1 MSVARGLLTGF
12 LGGAIADKEAKDKNK
27 AEVLKT
33 AANNYLTDIYPKTVE
48 AENTR
53 KSNFEIL
60 SSAYTPEFA
69 NVADASGFTIDKVAM
84 DRLDKLM
91 KKNKIDKAKLE
102 AANFGTTYE
111 DRYNERGLTFNQK
124 YKPIFEQIGIKEIGG
139 MGPYTVKSQLE
150 GDVTTDTMADTS
162 KTITTPMEQN
172 VDFSPMQLSEFLI
185 PTQSNV
191 LMSENEYAKVAMNYR
206 GFDQFIKPNPD
217 DPDGTPIIVGLTG
230 SNRVE
235 YNALRQ
241 VTYSVLPNLKVGDDG
256 KAQISRAVGLASA
269 QLDRQTGDIIFGK
282 QTAQGYQSGMLEV
295 IGSGD
300 NIKYTGQLTGA
311 LKNLSAV
318 EQKQYF
324 QQGLSAL
331 STREEQQYFAETFP
345 DNVTFNDGT
354 SIKAFLKRVSGLDKI
369 QRQTLGN

>member
-1 MSVARGLLTGF
+1 MSIFRGIATGF
-12 LGGAIADKEAKDKNK
+12 LGAAIEDKAAKDRNK
-27 AEVLKT
+27 AEVLRG
-33 AANNYLTDIYPKTVE
+33 AAQNYYSNILPETIE
-48 AENTR
+48 AEKTR

-60 SSAYTPEFA
+60 SGQFGTNAANLFDANEFTV
-69 NVADASGFTIDKVAM
+69 NKESMNRLYKTLEDNK
-84 DRLDKLM
+84 LDKEKL
-91 KKNKIDKAKLE
+91 KNAKFE
-102 AANFGTTYE
+102 SDYTT
-111 DRYNERGLTFNQK
+111 RYNERGLTFDQK

-150 GDVTTDTMADTS
+150 GDTEMDTTKAP
-162 KTITTPMEQN
+162 TTPMEEN

-191 LMSENEYAKVAMNYR
+191 LMSENEYSKVAMNYR

-241 VTYSVLPNLKVGDDG
+241 ITYRILPTLKVGDDG
-256 KAQISRAVGLASA
+256 KAQISKAVGLASA
-269 QLDRQTGDIIFGK
+269 EMDRQTNDIIFGK

-295 IGSGD
+295 TGSGD

-311 LKNLSAV
+311 LKNLPVV

-354 SIKAFLKRVSGLDKI
+354 SVKAFLRRVSGLDRI
-369 QRQTLGN
+369 QRQTVGN

>member
-1 MSVARGLLTGF
+1 MSILRGIATGF
-12 LGGAIADKEAKDKNK
+12 LGAAIEDKAAKDRDK
-27 AEVLKT
+27 AEVLKG
-33 AANNYLTDIYPKTVE
+33 AAQNYLTNIYPETVE
-48 AENTR
+48 AEKIR
-53 KSNFEIL
+53 KKNFEIL
-60 SSAYTPEFA
+60 SSTYSPEFA
-69 NVADASGFTIDKVAM
+69 NVADASDFTVDKQSM
-84 DRLDKLM
+84 DRLYKTLEDNDLDKDKL
-91 KKNKIDKAKLE
+91 KNAKF
-102 AANFGTTYE
+102 ATDYNTRYE
-111 DRYNERGLTFNQK
+111 TRGKTFNEK
-124 YKPIFEQIGIKEIGG
+124 YAPIFEQIGIKEIGG

-150 GDVTTDTMADTS
+150 GDTTTDTMVDAPAA
-162 KTITTPMEQN
+162 TTPKEEN

-191 LMSENEYAKVAMNYR
+191 LMSENEYSKVAMNYR

-241 VTYSVLPNLKVGDDG
+241 ITYRILPTLKVGDDG
-256 KAQISRAVGLASA
+256 KAQISKAVGLASA
-269 QLDRQTGDIIFGK
+269 EMDRQTNDIIFGK

-295 IGSGD
+295 TGSGD

-311 LKNLSAV
+311 LKNLPVV

-354 SIKAFLKRVSGLDKI
+354 SIKAFLRRVSGLDRI
-369 QRQTLGN
+369 QRQTVGN

>member
-1 MSVARGLLTGF
+1 MSIFRGIATGF
-12 LGGAIADKEAKDKNK
+12 LGAAIEDKAAKDRNK
-27 AEVLKT
+27 AEVLKG
-33 AANNYLTDIYPKTVE
+33 AAQNYYSNILPETIE
-48 AENTR
+48 AEKTR

-60 SSAYTPEFA
+60 SGQFGINAANLFDANEFTV
-69 NVADASGFTIDKVAM
+69 NKESM
-84 DRLDKLM
+84 DRLYKTLEDNKLDKEKL
-91 KKNKIDKAKLE
+91 KNAKFE
-102 AANFGTTYE
+102 SDYTT
-111 DRYNERGLTFNQK
+111 RYNERGLTFDQK

-150 GDVTTDTMADTS
+150 GDTEMDTTKAP
-162 KTITTPMEQN
+162 TTPMEEN

-191 LMSENEYAKVAMNYR
+191 LMGENEFRKVAMGYR
-206 GFDQFIKPNPD
+206 GFSEFVKEDPNNP
-217 DPDGTPIIVGLTG
+217 GEYKLVGFNT
-230 SNRVE
+230 SNEVE
-235 YNALRQ
+235 FNALRQ
-241 VTYSVLPNLKVGDDG
+241 VTYSILPNLKVGDDG

-269 QLDRQTGDIIFGK
+269 QLDAQTKDIIFGK

-295 IGSGD
+295 TGTGD
-300 NIKYTGQLTGA
+300 DIKYTGQLTGA
-311 LKNLSAV
+311 LKNLSVV

-354 SIKAFLKRVSGLDKI
+354 SIKAFLRRVSGLDRI
-369 QRQTLGN
+369 QRQTVGN